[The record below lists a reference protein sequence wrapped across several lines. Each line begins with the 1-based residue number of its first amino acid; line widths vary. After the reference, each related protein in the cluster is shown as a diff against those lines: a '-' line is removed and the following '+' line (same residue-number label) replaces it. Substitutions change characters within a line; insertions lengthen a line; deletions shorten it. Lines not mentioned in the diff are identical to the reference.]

1 MGIVVVS
8 TSWGSWGY
16 MKYTLTT
23 GKCYGIQDYRQRE
36 SEIPSRVSRDTA
48 AKFTQ
53 SVSSEACLLAPCFGW
68 ERRERVPS
76 TSPALRI
83 WSFLCWSMELSSG
96 VTMVLRSPSSPL
108 VLGGLPL
115 SPRGPPASSTW
126 ASLGL
131 GLESGLSPSLPPCLV
146 PVSLHPHSSLS
157 LFSSVLQAGFLQ
169 SSRAGLGCMKTL
181 QSGPSREQNGL
192 SLAPLAL

>member
-1 MGIVVVS
+1 MGVVVVS
-8 TSWGSWGY
+8 TFWGSWGY

-23 GKCYGIQDYRQRE
+23 AKCYGIQDSRQRE

-53 SVSSEACLLAPCFGW
+53 SVSSRACLLGW

-83 WSFLCWSMELSSG
+83 WSFLCWSMELASG
-96 VTMVLRSPSSPL
+96 VTLVLRSPSSPL
-108 VLGGLPL
+108 VRGGLPS
-115 SPRGPPASSTW
+115 SPRGPPASSTR

-131 GLESGLSPSLPPCLV
+131 GLESGLSPSLPPWLV

-169 SSRAGLGCMKTL
+169 SSRAGLGCVKTL
-181 QSGPSREQNGL
+181 QSWPSREQNGL